1 MILHMLTCRHC
12 AGLTP
17 TGDVCLH
24 CDAPLPRRRSLVAAV
39 VGATGCVLLAACYG
53 PSGRYNQA
61 PNAAPPQPAHA
72 DEGSAGAAPTPTPT
86 AGSGSGSAAAP
97 TP

>member
-1 MILHMLTCRHC
+1 MIRHMLTCRHC

-17 TGDVCLH
+17 SGD
-24 CDAPLPRRRSLVAAV
+24 
-39 VGATGCVLLAACYG
+39 GCVLLAACYG

-61 PNAAPPQPAHA
+61 PNPAPPQPAHA

-86 AGSGSGSAAAP
+86 PTAGSGSAAAP